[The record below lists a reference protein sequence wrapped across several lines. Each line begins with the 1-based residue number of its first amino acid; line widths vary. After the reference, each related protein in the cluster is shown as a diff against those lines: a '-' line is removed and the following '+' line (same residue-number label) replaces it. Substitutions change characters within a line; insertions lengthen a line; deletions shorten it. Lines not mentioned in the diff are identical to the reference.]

1 MKKLVIKKVR
11 DLPDLKKSLSLSQLQ
26 NRLQFDEKI
35 LNQGLIMILEKEL
48 EMTDRVASK
57 KELNQFALLED

>member
-57 KELNQFALLED
+57 KELNQFALSED